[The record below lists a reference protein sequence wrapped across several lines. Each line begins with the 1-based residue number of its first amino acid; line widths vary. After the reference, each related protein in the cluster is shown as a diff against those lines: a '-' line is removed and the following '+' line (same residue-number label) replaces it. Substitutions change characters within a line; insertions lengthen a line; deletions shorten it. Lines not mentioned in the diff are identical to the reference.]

1 MPLKNALIHMKS
13 THKTLLLKYTNM
25 YLVINL
31 ENTCFM
37 CESSSESQSLIKSSL
52 QHFLETSEPQNWL

>member
-1 MPLKNALIHMKS
+1 MKS

-37 CESSSESQSLIKSSL
+37 CESSSESQSLIKGSL
-52 QHFLETSEPQNWL
+52 QHFPETSEPQNWL